1 MSDRHD
7 VALVTGA
14 SSGLGRAT
22 ALRLAAAGADVA
34 VLARTAADLDEVAG
48 AIEAEGRQALPLACD
63 LADPSSVEQAV
74 REVERRLGAP
84 SVLVNA
90 AGTDVP
96 GAVTELSVEDWDRV
110 QAVNL
115 RAVFLLCRL
124 VLPGMARAGRG
135 TIVNISSVAGKRGWA
150 NASAYCAS
158 KFALTGFTQ
167 ALAAEAREHGVRA
180 CVLYPGAMATNWGSW
195 SAEERSGDD
204 QPPAPAP
211 QDALAPETVADF
223 IAFIATAP
231 PELVLTEAV
240 VAPLLEQGWP

>member
-1 MSDRHD
+1 MSDPHD

-34 VLARTAADLDEVAG
+34 VLARTAADLDDVAG

-74 REVERRLGAP
+74 REVERRLGPA

-135 TIVNISSVAGKRGWA
+135 TIVNSRRWPASGAGPTPPPTVPPSSR
-150 NASAYCAS
+150 
-158 KFALTGFTQ
+158 
-167 ALAAEAREHGVRA
+167 
-180 CVLYPGAMATNWGSW
+180 
-195 SAEERSGDD
+195 
-204 QPPAPAP
+204 
-211 QDALAPETVADF
+211 
-223 IAFIATAP
+223 
-231 PELVLTEAV
+231 
-240 VAPLLEQGWP
+240 